1 MARNEESG
9 TGEARIKKEECGEF
23 VSFLSP
29 FSYSRTHL
37 PTPSALLFLHRTPCT
52 QPLARIRPAAMA
64 QDASNAVFPTD
75 GAIFFLFFS
84 FFPFFKK
91 KYCNW
96 GSPAVRFPPE
106 GPRQPNP
113 PGV

>member
-37 PTPSALLFLHRTPCT
+37 PTPSALLFLHRLRTHLLLDPPPHGLRSPRTP
-52 QPLARIRPAAMA
+52 
-64 QDASNAVFPTD
+64 AST
-75 GAIFFLFFS
+75 
-84 FFPFFKK
+84 
-91 KYCNW
+91 
-96 GSPAVRFPPE
+96 
-106 GPRQPNP
+106 
-113 PGV
+113 